1 MVVVLVAAD
10 VADVVVVG
18 WVLVEA
24 AAGAIHAAELTHA
37 ALKLHATYQHQRESA
52 WKSLA
57 PP

>member
-1 MVVVLVAAD
+1 MVAALVAAD
-10 VADVVVVG
+10 VADVVG
-18 WVLVEA
+18 WVLVVEA
-24 AAGAIHAAELTHA
+24 VAAGAIHAAELTHA